1 MTRAATGTIE
11 VRPANNIYTVLSAV
25 ATVVLLIGIIAIVV
39 QSYHVFGDGLFLPT
53 GAAPR

>member
-11 VRPANNIYTVLSAV
+11 VRPANNIYTVLAAV
-25 ATVVLLIGIIAIVV
+25 AVVVMIVGLIALMV
-39 QSYHVFGDGLFLPT
+39 QSYHVFGDGLFFPS